1 MDWRKQRDI
10 FIAFF
15 RSGMLGYGGGP
26 STIPL
31 VHKEVVHTFK
41 WLTDEEFSDVLAL
54 GNALPGPINTK
65 MSGYIGYKVGGWI
78 GLMNAI
84 IATIMPTVLLM
95 IGLIGLLSQFRDSR
109 IVAGMTEA
117 VAPVVGVMLAT
128 LTYGFLKQSKGG
140 IGWVWM
146 IVLTFISLILYQFIG
161 VHPAI
166 IIAVL
171 LVYALLKRDKPKEEV
186 TNQGEG
192 ES

>member
-1 MDWRKQRDI
+1 MDWRKQRNI

-41 WLTDEEFSDVLAL
+41 WLTDEEFGDVLAL

-65 MSGYIGYKVGGWI
+65 MSGYIGYKVGGWV
-78 GLMNAI
+78 GLINAI

-140 IGWVWM
+140 IGWGWM
-146 IVLTFISLILYQFIG
+146 IVLTLISLLLYQFVG

-186 TNQGEG
+186 PNQREG